1 MILQVEYIWEQHKEN
16 DMAIT
21 KSEILTL
28 IETYK
33 TEAVTNLSDVMTDGD
48 IDVVADKMKLN
59 QAIACLTRMEQVK
72 AWVEDNL

>member
-1 MILQVEYIWEQHKEN
+1 
-16 DMAIT
+16 MAIT

-33 TEAVTNLSDVMTDGD
+33 TEASTNLSDVMTDGD

-72 AWVEDNL
+72 IWVEANL

>member
-1 MILQVEYIWEQHKEN
+1 
-16 DMAIT
+16 MAIT

-33 TEAVTNLSDVMTDGD
+33 TEAATNLSDVMTDGD

-59 QAIACLTRMEQVK
+59 QSIACLTRMEQVK
-72 AWVEDNL
+72 TWVEANL

>member
-1 MILQVEYIWEQHKEN
+1 
-16 DMAIT
+16 MAIT

-33 TEAVTNLSDVMTDGD
+33 TEAATNLSDVMTDGD

-59 QAIACLTRMEQVK
+59 QAIAASWRLVQLKE
-72 AWVEDNL
+72 WVETNL

>member
-1 MILQVEYIWEQHKEN
+1 
-16 DMAIT
+16 MAIT

-33 TEAVTNLSDVMTDGD
+33 TEAATNLSDVMTDGD

-72 AWVEDNL
+72 AWVEANL

>member
-1 MILQVEYIWEQHKEN
+1 
-16 DMAIT
+16 MAIT

-33 TEAVTNLSDVMTDGD
+33 TEAATNLSDVMTDGD
-48 IDVVADKMKLN
+48 IDVIADKMKLN

-72 AWVEDNL
+72 TWVEANL

>member
-1 MILQVEYIWEQHKEN
+1 
-16 DMAIT
+16 MAIT

-33 TEAVTNLSDVMTDGD
+33 TEAATNLSDVMTDGD

-59 QAIACLTRMEQVK
+59 QAIACLTRMELVK
-72 AWVEDNL
+72 TWVEANL

>member
-1 MILQVEYIWEQHKEN
+1 
-16 DMAIT
+16 MAIT

>member
-1 MILQVEYIWEQHKEN
+1 
-16 DMAIT
+16 MAIT

-33 TEAVTNLSDVMTDGD
+33 AEASTNLTDVMTDGD
-48 IDVVADKMKLN
+48 IDVIADKMKLN

-72 AWVEDNL
+72 TWVEANL

>member
-1 MILQVEYIWEQHKEN
+1 
-16 DMAIT
+16 MAIT

-33 TEAVTNLSDVMTDGD
+33 TEAATNLSDVMTDGD

-59 QAIACLTRMEQVK
+59 QAIACLKRMEQVK
-72 AWVEDNL
+72 TWVEANL

>member
-1 MILQVEYIWEQHKEN
+1 MS
-16 DMAIT
+16 IT

-33 TEAVTNLSDVMTDGD
+33 TEAATNLSDVMTDGD

-59 QAIACLTRMEQVK
+59 QAIDCLTRMEQVK
-72 AWVEDNL
+72 TWVEANL

>member
-1 MILQVEYIWEQHKEN
+1 
-16 DMAIT
+16 MAIT

-33 TEAVTNLSDVMTDGD
+33 TEAATNLSDVMTDGD

-59 QAIACLTRMEQVK
+59 QAIDCLTRMEQVK
-72 AWVEDNL
+72 TWVEANL

>member
-1 MILQVEYIWEQHKEN
+1 
-16 DMAIT
+16 MAIT

-33 TEAVTNLSDVMTDGD
+33 TEAATNLSDVMTDGD

-59 QAIACLTRMEQVK
+59 QAIACLTRMDQVK
-72 AWVEDNL
+72 TWVEANL

>member
-1 MILQVEYIWEQHKEN
+1 
-16 DMAIT
+16 MAIT

-33 TEAVTNLSDVMTDGD
+33 TEAATNLSDVMTDGD

-59 QAIACLTRMEQVK
+59 QAIACLTRM
-72 AWVEDNL
+72 

>member
-1 MILQVEYIWEQHKEN
+1 
-16 DMAIT
+16 MAIT

-33 TEAVTNLSDVMTDGD
+33 TEASTNLSDVMTDGD

-72 AWVEDNL
+72 AWVEANL

>member
-1 MILQVEYIWEQHKEN
+1 
-16 DMAIT
+16 MAIT

-33 TEAVTNLSDVMTDGD
+33 TEAATNLSDVMTDGD

-72 AWVEDNL
+72 TWVEAKL

>member
-1 MILQVEYIWEQHKEN
+1 
-16 DMAIT
+16 MAIT

-33 TEAVTNLSDVMTDGD
+33 TEAATNLSDVMTDGD

-72 AWVEDNL
+72 VWVEDNL